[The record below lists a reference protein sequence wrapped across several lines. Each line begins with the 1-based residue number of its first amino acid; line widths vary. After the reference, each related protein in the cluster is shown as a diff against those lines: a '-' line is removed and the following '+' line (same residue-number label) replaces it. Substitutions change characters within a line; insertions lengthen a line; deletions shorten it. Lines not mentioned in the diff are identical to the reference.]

1 MIAEILN
8 LPVAATLR
16 YEILDEQAQQG
27 RFVVTSGRDGIPDS
41 GAVYFIVDEEGG
53 QPHLQKIGMTDKA
66 QGLRGRLN
74 DYRDVS
80 GGDDDTPNLYYRM
93 MTGQGPLK
101 GRCFKVHFQ
110 SFEFTEMRDVLG
122 QEVEIRYTAHRFI
135 ENHLRGRVRRLQLEH
150 PETYPILLEKDM
162 HPSRTKKPKRARSKA
177 NRA

>member
-16 YEILDEQAQQG
+16 YEILYEQAQQG
-27 RFVVTSGRDGIPDS
+27 RFVVTPGRDGVPDS

-74 DYRDVS
+74 DYRDLS
-80 GGDDDTPNLYYRM
+80 GGDDDTPNLYYNM
-93 MTGQGPLK
+93 MAGPLK
-101 GRCFKVHFQ
+101 GRSFKVYYR
-110 SFEFTEMRDVLG
+110 SFEFTEMGDVFG

-135 ENHLRGRVRRLQLEH
+135 ERHLRDRVRLLQIEH
-150 PETYPILLEKDM
+150 PETYPLWLETGM
-162 HPSRTKKPKRARSKA
+162 YQP
-177 NRA
+177 